1 MVRLLAAV
9 LLTLVAMALGARTAD
24 AALGKGLVPLPS
36 DRAECLAHNDDVEAG
51 RKQPRRIA
59 LSIGNAN
66 YRFLSKLVGT
76 VADSK
81 LVAETLKQFGWE
93 VEHKVELDRDQMVAA
108 LERFAEAVEQ
118 LCRVDV
124 ALFYFAGN
132 GFEINR
138 TAYIV
143 PVDMPEIPPAAEFTA
158 ARERAY
164 LANTVNL
171 ADLAASFRLH
181 KGPKLIILD
190 TCRED
195 PFATIRTEVLGAVAA
210 PKLPENTLYAYA
222 AEPGEIASDVGPDRL
237 HGPYAYAL
245 ARAIREVRGSAE
257 HVFRR
262 VRAEV
267 TAFGETSGIKQHPFV
282 ESTLTADVF
291 LGRPPEAA
299 PLVDAG
305 TPPRKRSAGGQGTTR
320 AAGVPAKR
328 IALVIANGDYSSA
341 GVLKN
346 PANDAKAVAS
356 TLRRLGFEVYEK
368 KDLKHTEVEVAL
380 IEFGKQA
387 RKAEWA
393 LIYFAGHGMEIAG
406 RTYLLPVDV
415 KLERD
420 LDADDEAVR
429 LEKIIE
435 RVDRTEGIGLIV
447 LDACR
452 NNPFERS
459 MRVTGRRG
467 RDARTGAGLGRIEI
481 DDDSAVLVAYSAR
494 HGTTAEDG
502 EGDLSP
508 FAEALLQWIDKPGVE
523 INMVFRK
530 VRDEVMKKTARR
542 QQPFIY
548 GSLPGREYYLVPPRA
563 AAPPTAVTATA
574 Q

>member
-9 LLTLVAMALGARTAD
+9 LVALGVSAIFAWSAV
-24 AALGKGLVPLPS
+24 AAIGKGVVALPP
-36 DRAECLAHNDDVEAG
+36 DRAECLAYNDDVTAG

-66 YRFLSKLVGT
+66 YPSLGRLSGT
-76 VADSK
+76 VSDSK
-81 LVAETLKQFGWE
+81 LVAETLKEFGWE
-93 VEHKVELDRDQMVAA
+93 VAHKVELDREQMAAA

-124 ALFYFAGN
+124 ALLYFAGS

-138 TAYIV
+138 TAYII
-143 PVDMPEIPPAAEFTA
+143 PVDAPEVPPAAEFTA
-158 ARERAY
+158 AREKAY
-164 LANTVNL
+164 LDNMVNL
-171 ADLAASFRLH
+171 AIIAESFRLH

-190 TCRED
+190 TCRTD
-195 PFATIRTEVLGAVAA
+195 PFESIRAEALATGPA
-210 PKLPENTLYAYA
+210 PKLPDNTLYAFA
-222 AEPGEIASDVGPDRL
+222 AEPGETASDVGPDGR
-237 HGPYAYAL
+237 HGPYAFAL
-245 ARAIREVRGSAE
+245 ARAIREVQGSAE
-257 HVFRR
+257 QVFRR
-262 VRAEV
+262 VRKEVAE
-267 TAFGETSGIKQHPFV
+267 FGEKTGSKQQPFV

-291 LGRPPEAA
+291 LGRPPETA
-299 PLVDAG
+299 PLVDTARQS
-305 TPPRKRSAGGQGTTR
+305 RKRSAGGSGASR
-320 AAGVPAKR
+320 AAAAPAKR
-328 IALVIANGDYSSA
+328 IALVIANGDYASA

-346 PANDAKAVAS
+346 PANDAKAVAAS
-356 TLRRLGFEVYEK
+356 LRKLGFDVYEK

-393 LIYFAGHGMEIAG
+393 MIYFAGHGMEIAG

-435 RVDRTEGIGLIV
+435 RVERTEGIGLIV

-459 MRVTGRRG
+459 MRITGRRG
-467 RDARTGAGLGRIEI
+467 RDARTGSGLGRIEL
-481 DDDSAVLVAYSAR
+481 DEAGVLVAYSAR
-494 HGTTAEDG
+494 HGTVALDGDG
-502 EGDLSP
+502 ELSP
-508 FAEALLQWIDKPGVE
+508 FAEALLQWLDKPGVE
-523 INMVFRK
+523 IDMVFRK
-530 VRDEVMKKTARR
+530 VRDEVFRKTQGR
-542 QQPFIY
+542 QQPFSY

-563 AAPPTAVTATA
+563 SAPPSAVTATA